1 MPAVRFARGFDRYSM
16 FSVWDDYG
24 GPVWAVR
31 PVFAA
36 HLVVYS
42 DRIRRRLSRYAGYRR
57 NYSLALQFRDS

>member
-1 MPAVRFARGFDRYSM
+1 M
-16 FSVWDDYG
+16 FSVRDDYG